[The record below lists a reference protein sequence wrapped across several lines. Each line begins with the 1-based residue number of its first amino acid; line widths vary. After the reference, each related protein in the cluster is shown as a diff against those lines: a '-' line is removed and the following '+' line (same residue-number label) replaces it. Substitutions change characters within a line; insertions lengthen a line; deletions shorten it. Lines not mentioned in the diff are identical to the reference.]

1 LIVDFATSGNSY
13 FLQSLTTPDS
23 VTGNV
28 GYVYNLAT
36 DLNGND
42 ISGLVPASSLQGG
55 RINHM
60 FTLLFGH
67 SIQYFCE
74 QAAAALRHYP
84 TAYDLKLLS
93 DAAPHVVQ
101 ERMEPLYKMV
111 LSRSLQ
117 EQIAADAGI
126 DISEGGDPD

>member
-1 LIVDFATSGNSY
+1 MTLPDERYRSIKMAHDLLVDLST
-13 FLQSLTTPDS
+13 
-23 VTGNV
+23 
-28 GYVYNLAT
+28 
-36 DLNGND
+36 
-42 ISGLVPASSLQGG
+42 G
-55 RINHM
+55 RIPRVPHVVR
-60 FTLLFGH
+60 
-67 SIQYFCE
+67 E

-117 EQIAADAGI
+117 EQIAADNGI